1 MPERSKRIKLY
12 DDGFTKQDSYHR
24 NDRFKSIGSD
34 ISVLVNFVE
43 SITNEDVDE
52 LVVDVVAGGDVV
64 QILKFLDSGQ
74 DRKAGELH
82 AVFKALYIII
92 LKTSHELSS
101 RFPNVARELAEGFL
115 EDSRFSLCLNTM
127 RKSQN
132 AEILKTSLQLLA
144 SIVTVSEDL
153 ARAVLRYIDFDS
165 ATMKKCSQRRNLV
178 DKCDVRT
185 CFINFLASFVYLD
198 NNFVLR
204 ELVDKK
210 GALDLLISESFVD
223 KYSNVILIL
232 CVLKKVAENSSVSK
246 TQRVR
251 VFNRHCL
258 QKLTSLYL
266 WRGEG
271 KTVDEVLRKDN
282 AEVNEHE
289 LVSIR
294 DTVHKLLTHLFTSSR
309 FGLVFSNKFDV
320 NVQYNRLI
328 LLCLT
333 SAHME
338 DAYTDPLRTELVV
351 VALCKCPDL
360 FPHYLDHLAPSLYPR
375 DSPSWFCLI
384 EFVFHIYRSISK
396 YIVQFTITAL
406 THSLTIEVLAT
417 TIANFCVLS
426 PKMIDPIRKA
436 LQYDKSSDVKNK
448 AIELMGYLKQL
459 LEIPLTWLS
468 LNQLPSTMN
477 FTSDQLKMKIELLI
491 RERIPDSRW
500 LVHFQKLFKKNL
512 NDPILLIDQVVSSTD
527 QSEPEE
533 VFEEAIKIEDMVNSI
548 EQSLNDLP
556 EEIRKLFKNLE
567 KSVSGD
573 CNNLS
578 ADVIDTINE
587 LPGITKSCFKHYS
600 NYPVVYQYLSK
611 FIHFLYNNTSLI
623 VLYKPKIFFK
633 SLLKYVNL
641 TTVLFTNVTLQHQP
655 MNAKIPTI
663 LDEHLLKEYL
673 FKFLLEIASIAPKV
687 VYRHIPVLWLLSAYN
702 ATMSSLDQTILKL
715 VYLLE
720 KFSPGSLTQSRY
732 IVWGSSLCKHY
743 QFDLQ
748 TNILNHPTLLHQPN
762 INTLFN
768 VLDDNQL
775 LDSAYNFPLYRR
787 WFTFSNSHVNDSKIV
802 EISRIHDPCF
812 ILHVLYYYLQCF
824 SEDCEQNNSNVIK
837 PVQFLKMFYVKNC
850 LCYAVAGLSS
860 YSKHMRNM
868 ARTIIG
874 IYRKLLGLYIS
885 GNSTTPNNYD
895 HSEKRINLSF
905 KHFPEGQ
912 QIAFVL
918 DTLRNSLSH
927 GGGSVLGG
935 GSRKAKSFHISIDSG
950 GRLTKIHANFFIR
963 VLKILSQPENHMF
976 QPIWNCLLAKPAID
990 LRYVPEFLRLYFSTN
1005 NKFTIERQWIVR
1017 LCVDSL
1023 GDPADYLVM
1032 ENSLVFKHILCAYS
1046 LPSADMSFKFS
1057 VLRLLV
1063 NATKHSRIVHALIG
1077 FHAILLW
1084 LSRHATASISSEEQ
1098 RKLFLCIL
1106 ENIHNALAEKSS
1118 NQPIMDIVNLIK
1130 DECSVKKESVNL
1142 YAIATIPSES

>member
-12 DDGFTKQDSYHR
+12 DEGFTKQDSYHR

-74 DRKAGELH
+74 DRKAGE
-82 AVFKALYIII
+82 
-92 LKTSHELSS
+92 
-101 RFPNVARELAEGFL
+101 
-115 EDSRFSLCLNTM
+115 
-127 RKSQN
+127 
-132 AEILKTSLQLLA
+132 
-144 SIVTVSEDL
+144 
-153 ARAVLRYIDFDS
+153 
-165 ATMKKCSQRRNLV
+165 
-178 DKCDVRT
+178 
-185 CFINFLASFVYLD
+185 
-198 NNFVLR
+198 
-204 ELVDKK
+204 
-210 GALDLLISESFVD
+210 
-223 KYSNVILIL
+223 
-232 CVLKKVAENSSVSK
+232 
-246 TQRVR
+246 
-251 VFNRHCL
+251 
-258 QKLTSLYL
+258 
-266 WRGEG
+266 
-271 KTVDEVLRKDN
+271 
-282 AEVNEHE
+282 
-289 LVSIR
+289 
-294 DTVHKLLTHLFTSSR
+294 
-309 FGLVFSNKFDV
+309 
-320 NVQYNRLI
+320 
-328 LLCLT
+328 
-333 SAHME
+333 
-338 DAYTDPLRTELVV
+338 
-351 VALCKCPDL
+351 
-360 FPHYLDHLAPSLYPR
+360 
-375 DSPSWFCLI
+375 
-384 EFVFHIYRSISK
+384 
-396 YIVQFTITAL
+396 
-406 THSLTIEVLAT
+406 
-417 TIANFCVLS
+417 
-426 PKMIDPIRKA
+426 
-436 LQYDKSSDVKNK
+436 YDKSSDVKNK

-556 EEIRKLFKNLE
+556 EGCHLSVKLTFLILEIRKVFKNLE
-567 KSVSGD
+567 KSFSGD

-623 VLYKPKIFFK
+623 
-633 SLLKYVNL
+633 
-641 TTVLFTNVTLQHQP
+641 
-655 MNAKIPTI
+655 
-663 LDEHLLKEYL
+663 
-673 FKFLLEIASIAPKV
+673 FLLEIASIAPKV

-787 WFTFSNSHVNDSKIV
+787 WYIVWGSSLCKHYQFDLQTNILNHPTLLHQPNINTLFNVLDDNQLLDSAYNF
-802 EISRIHDPCF
+802 P
-812 ILHVLYYYLQCF
+812 LYRRWF
-824 SEDCEQNNSNVIK
+824 
-837 PVQFLKMFYVKNC
+837 
-850 LCYAVAGLSS
+850 
-860 YSKHMRNM
+860 
-868 ARTIIG
+868 
-874 IYRKLLGLYIS
+874 
-885 GNSTTPNNYD
+885 
-895 HSEKRINLSF
+895 
-905 KHFPEGQ
+905 
-912 QIAFVL
+912 IAFVL

-990 LRYVPEFLRLYFSTN
+990 LRYVPEFLRLFFSTN

-1063 NATKHSRIVHALIG
+1063 NATKHSRIVHALIR

-1130 DECSVKKESVNL
+1130 DECS
-1142 YAIATIPSES
+1142 

>member
-533 VFEEAIKIEDMVNSI
+533 VSEEAIKIEDMVNSI

-556 EEIRKLFKNLE
+556 EEIRKVFKNLE

-663 LDEHLLKEYL
+663 LDEHLLK
-673 FKFLLEIASIAPKV
+673 
-687 VYRHIPVLWLLSAYN
+687 
-702 ATMSSLDQTILKL
+702 DQTILKL

-787 WFTFSNSHVNDSKIV
+787 WFTISNSHVNDSKIV
-802 EISRIHDPCF
+802 EINRIHDPCF

-1063 NATKHSRIVHALIG
+1063 NATKHSRIVHALIR

>member
-1 MPERSKRIKLY
+1 MPERSKRIKL
-12 DDGFTKQDSYHR
+12 DDGGFTKQDSHHR

-34 ISVLVNFVE
+34 ISVLLNFVE
-43 SITNEDVDE
+43 SLTNEDVDE
-52 LVVDVVAGGDVV
+52 SVVDVIAGGDVV
-64 QILKFLDSGQ
+64 RILKFLDSGQ
-74 DRKAGELH
+74 DRKTGELH

-92 LKTSHELSS
+92 LKTSRELSS

-115 EDSRFSLCLNTM
+115 EVSRFSLCLNTM
-127 RKSQN
+127 KKSQN

-144 SIVTVSEDL
+144 SVVTVSEDL

-165 ATMKKCSQRRNLV
+165 ATMRKCSQRRNLV

-198 NNFVLR
+198 NSFVLR

-210 GALDLLISESFVD
+210 GALELLIGESFVD

-232 CVLKKVAENSSVSK
+232 CVLKKIAENSSVSK

-258 QKLTSLYL
+258 QRLTSLYL

-309 FGLVFSNKFDV
+309 FGLVFSTKFDI

-333 SAHME
+333 SAQME

-384 EFVFHIYRSISK
+384 EFIFH
-396 YIVQFTITAL
+396 
-406 THSLTIEVLAT
+406 
-417 TIANFCVLS
+417 
-426 PKMIDPIRKA
+426 
-436 LQYDKSSDVKNK
+436 YDKSSDVKNK
-448 AIELMGYLKQL
+448 AIELMGYLQQL

-477 FTSDQLKMKIELLI
+477 FTSDQLKMKIELFI
-491 RERIPDSRW
+491 RERIPHSKW

-512 NDPILLIDQVVSSTD
+512 NDPILLVDQVVSSTD

-533 VFEEAIKIEDMVNSI
+533 VFEEAIKIEDRVNSI

-556 EEIRKLFKNLE
+556 EEIRKVFKNLE

-587 LPGITKSCFKHYS
+587 LPGIAKSCFKHYS

-633 SLLKYVNL
+633 SLLKYVDL
-641 TTVLFTNVTLQHQP
+641 PTVLFTNVTLQHQS
-655 MNAKIPTI
+655 MDAKIPTI

-673 FKFLLEIASIAPKV
+673 FKFLLEIAFVAPKV

-702 ATMSSLDQTILKL
+702 ATMSSLDQTILTMI
-715 VYLLE
+715 YLLE
-720 KFSPGSLTQSRY
+720 KFSPGSLTQFRY

-743 QFDLQ
+743 QFDIQ
-748 TNILNHPTLLHQPN
+748 NNILNHPTLLHEPN
-762 INTLFN
+762 VNTLFN

-787 WFTFSNSHVNDSKIV
+787 WFTISNSHINDSKIV
-802 EISRIHDPCF
+802 EINRTHDPCF

-824 SEDCEQNNSNVIK
+824 SEDCEKNNSNVIK
-837 PVQFLKMFYVKNC
+837 PAQFLKMFYVKNC

-874 IYRKLLGLYIS
+874 MYRKLLGLYIS

-895 HSEKRINLSF
+895 HSERRINLSF

-990 LRYVPEFLRLYFSTN
+990 LRYVPEFLRLFFSTN

-1046 LPSADMSFKFS
+1046 LPSADMGFKFS

-1063 NATKHSRIVHALIG
+1063 NATKHSRIVHALIR

-1084 LSRHATASISSEEQ
+1084 LSRHATASISSKEQ

>member
-1 MPERSKRIKLY
+1 MPERSKRIKL
-12 DDGFTKQDSYHR
+12 DDNGCSKHDSNRR

-52 LVVDVVAGGDVV
+52 LVADVVDGGDVV
-64 QILKFLDSGQ
+64 QILKFIDSGQ
-74 DRKAGELH
+74 DRKAGELL

-101 RFPNVARELAEGFL
+101 RFPNVARELSEGFL

-144 SIVTVSEDL
+144 SVVTVSEDL

-165 ATMKKCSQRRNLV
+165 ATMRKCSQRRNPV

-210 GALDLLISESFVD
+210 GALDLLIGESFVD

-232 CVLKKVAENSSVSK
+232 CVLKKIAENSSVSK

-258 QKLTSLYL
+258 QKLTSLYV

-333 SAHME
+333 SAQME
-338 DAYTDPLRTELVV
+338 DAYTDSLRTELVV

-406 THSLTIEVLAT
+406 THSLTIEVLAIA
-417 TIANFCVLS
+417 IANFCVLS

-468 LNQLPSTMN
+468 INQLPNTMN
-477 FTSDQLKMKIELLI
+477 FTSDQLKMKIELFI
-491 RERIPDSRW
+491 RERIPDSEW
-500 LVHFQKLFKKNL
+500 LVYFQQLFEKNL
-512 NDPILLIDQVVSSTD
+512 NDPVLLTDQVVPSTG

-548 EQSLNDLP
+548 EESLNDLP
-556 EEIRKLFKNLE
+556 EEIRKVFKNLE
-567 KSVSGD
+567 KSIPGD

-587 LPGITKSCFKHYS
+587 LPGITKSCFKYYS

-641 TTVLFTNVTLQHQP
+641 TTVLFSNVTLQNQS

-702 ATMSSLDQTILKL
+702 ATMSSLDQAILKL
-715 VYLLE
+715 IYIME

-748 TNILNHPTLLHQPN
+748 NNILNHPTLLHQPN
-762 INTLFN
+762 VNTLFN

-787 WFTFSNSHVNDSKIV
+787 WFAISNSYVNDSKIV
-802 EISRIHDPCF
+802 EINRTHDPCF

-824 SEDCEQNNSNVIK
+824 SEDCEQNRSNIVK
-837 PVQFLKMFYVKNC
+837 PVQFLKTFYVKNC

-860 YSKHMRNM
+860 YSKHLRNM

-885 GNSTTPNNYD
+885 GNSTTQNNYD

-918 DTLRNSLSH
+918 DSLRNSLSH

-990 LRYVPEFLRLYFSTN
+990 LRYVPEFLRLFFSTN
-1005 NKFTIERQWIVR
+1005 NKFTVERQWIVR

-1063 NATKHSRIVHALIG
+1063 NATKHSRIVHALIR

-1084 LSRHATASISSEEQ
+1084 LSRHATASISSEAQ

-1130 DECSVKKESVNL
+1130 DECSVKKDSVNL
-1142 YAIATIPSES
+1142 YTIATIPSES

>member
-1 MPERSKRIKLY
+1 MRERSKRIKLS
-12 DDGFTKQDSYHR
+12 DNGPMKQDSNHR
-24 NDRFKSIGSD
+24 SDRFKSIGSD

-43 SITNEDVDE
+43 SITDEDVDE
-52 LVVDVVAGGDVV
+52 FVVNVVAGGDVV
-64 QILKFLDSGQ
+64 QILKFLDTGQ
-74 DRKAGELH
+74 DRKTGELL

-92 LKTSHELSS
+92 LKTSRELST

-144 SIVTVSEDL
+144 SVVTVSEDL

-204 ELVDKK
+204 ELIDKK
-210 GALDLLISESFVD
+210 GALDLLIGESFVD

-232 CVLKKVAENSSVSK
+232 CVLKKVVENSSVSK
-246 TQRVR
+246 TQRIR

-258 QKLTSLYL
+258 QKLTSLYQ

-294 DTVHKLLTHLFTSSR
+294 DTLHKLLTHLFTSSR
-309 FGLVFSNKFDV
+309 CGLVFSNKFDV

-328 LLCLT
+328 LQCLT
-333 SAHME
+333 SSQME

-384 EFVFHIYRSISK
+384 EFVFHIYKSISR
-396 YIVQFTITAL
+396 YIVQFTIAAL
-406 THSLTIEVLAT
+406 THSLTIEVLAVS
-417 TIANFCVLS
+417 IAKFCVLS
-426 PKMIDPIRKA
+426 PKMIDPIRIA

-448 AIELMGYLKQL
+448 ATELMRYLKQL
-459 LEIPLTWLS
+459 LKIPLTWLS
-468 LNQLPSTMN
+468 LNQLPSAMN
-477 FTSDQLKMKIELLI
+477 FTSDQLKMKIELFI
-491 RERIPDSRW
+491 RERIPDSKW
-500 LVHFQKLFKKNL
+500 LIHFQKLFKKNL
-512 NDPILLIDQVVSSTD
+512 NDTNLLIDQVVSSTS
-527 QSEPEE
+527 QSEPE
-533 VFEEAIKIEDMVNSI
+533 VFEESIKIEDMVNSI

-556 EEIRKLFKNLE
+556 ENIRNVFKNIE
-567 KSVSGD
+567 KSISGD

-587 LPGITKSCFKHYS
+587 LPGITKSCFKYYS

-623 VLYKPKIFFK
+623 VSYKPKIFFK

-641 TTVLFTNVTLQHQP
+641 TTVLFTNVTLQQQST
-655 MNAKIPTI
+655 NAKIPTI
-663 LDEHLLKEYL
+663 LDEYLLKEYL

-687 VYRHIPVLWLLSAYN
+687 VYRHIPVLWLLSVYN

-715 VYLLE
+715 IYLME
-720 KFSPGSLTQSRY
+720 KFSPGSLTQFRY
-732 IVWGSSLCKHY
+732 IVWGSTLCKHY
-743 QFDLQ
+743 QFDSQ
-748 TNILNHPTLLHQPN
+748 NNILNHPTLLHQPN
-762 INTLFN
+762 VNTLFN

-775 LDSAYNFPLYRR
+775 LDSAYNFPLYRK
-787 WFTFSNSHVNDSKIV
+787 WFTISNSYVNDSKIV
-802 EISRIHDPCF
+802 EINCTYDPCF

-824 SEDCEQNNSNVIK
+824 SEDCEQSNSNVVK

-868 ARTIIG
+868 AKTIIG
-874 IYRKLLGLYIS
+874 IYRKLLSLYIS
-885 GNSTTPNNYD
+885 GNPTTSNNFD
-895 HSEKRINLSF
+895 HSERRINQSF

-927 GGGSVLGG
+927 GGGSVFGG

-990 LRYVPEFLRLYFSTN
+990 LRYVPEFLRLFFSTN
-1005 NKFTIERQWIVR
+1005 NKFTIERQWICR

-1063 NATKHSRIVHALIG
+1063 NATKHNRIVHALIR

-1084 LSRHATASISSEEQ
+1084 LSRYATASVSFEEQ

-1106 ENIHNALAEKSS
+1106 ENIHKALAEKSS
-1118 NQPIMDIVNLIK
+1118 NQAILDIVNLIK
-1130 DECSVKKESVNL
+1130 EECS
-1142 YAIATIPSES
+1142 

>member
-663 LDEHLLKEYL
+663 LDEHLLK
-673 FKFLLEIASIAPKV
+673 
-687 VYRHIPVLWLLSAYN
+687 
-702 ATMSSLDQTILKL
+702 DQTILKL

>member
-1 MPERSKRIKLY
+1 
-12 DDGFTKQDSYHR
+12 
-24 NDRFKSIGSD
+24 
-34 ISVLVNFVE
+34 
-43 SITNEDVDE
+43 
-52 LVVDVVAGGDVV
+52 
-64 QILKFLDSGQ
+64 
-74 DRKAGELH
+74 
-82 AVFKALYIII
+82 
-92 LKTSHELSS
+92 
-101 RFPNVARELAEGFL
+101 
-115 EDSRFSLCLNTM
+115 M

-144 SIVTVSEDL
+144 SVVTVSEDL

-204 ELVDKK
+204 ELIDKK
-210 GALDLLISESFVD
+210 GALDLLIGESFVD

-246 TQRVR
+246 TQRIR

-258 QKLTSLYL
+258 QKLTSLYQ

-309 FGLVFSNKFDV
+309 SGLVFSNKFDV

-328 LLCLT
+328 LQCLT
-333 SAHME
+333 SAQME

-351 VALCKCPDL
+351 LALCKCPDL

-406 THSLTIEVLAT
+406 THSLTIEVLAIS
-417 TIANFCVLS
+417 IANFCVLS
-426 PKMIDPIRKA
+426 PKMIDPIRIA

-448 AIELMGYLKQL
+448 ATELMRYLKQL
-459 LEIPLTWLS
+459 LKIPLTWLS
-468 LNQLPSTMN
+468 LNQLPSAMN
-477 FTSDQLKMKIELLI
+477 FTSDQLKMKIELFI
-491 RERIPDSRW
+491 RERIPDSKW
-500 LVHFQKLFKKNL
+500 LIHFQKLFKKNL
-512 NDPILLIDQVVSSTD
+512 NDPNLLIDQVVSSTS
-527 QSEPEE
+527 QSEPE
-533 VFEEAIKIEDMVNSI
+533 VFEESIKIEDMVNSI
-548 EQSLNDLP
+548 EQSLNNLP
-556 EEIRKLFKNLE
+556 ESCHLSVKLTFLILDIRNVFKNIE
-567 KSVSGD
+567 KSISGD

-623 VLYKPKIFFK
+623 VSYKPKIFFK

-641 TTVLFTNVTLQHQP
+641 TTVLFTNVTLQQQST
-655 MNAKIPTI
+655 NAKIPTI
-663 LDEHLLKEYL
+663 LDEYLLKV
-673 FKFLLEIASIAPKV
+673 P
-687 VYRHIPVLWLLSAYN
+687 
-702 ATMSSLDQTILKL
+702 
-715 VYLLE
+715 
-720 KFSPGSLTQSRY
+720 
-732 IVWGSSLCKHY
+732 
-743 QFDLQ
+743 
-748 TNILNHPTLLHQPN
+748 
-762 INTLFN
+762 
-768 VLDDNQL
+768 
-775 LDSAYNFPLYRR
+775 
-787 WFTFSNSHVNDSKIV
+787 
-802 EISRIHDPCF
+802 
-812 ILHVLYYYLQCF
+812 
-824 SEDCEQNNSNVIK
+824 EDCEQNNSNVVK

-868 ARTIIG
+868 AKTIIG
-874 IYRKLLGLYIS
+874 MYRKLLSLYIS
-885 GNSTTPNNYD
+885 GNSTTSNNHD
-895 HSEKRINLSF
+895 HSERRINQSF

-927 GGGSVLGG
+927 GGGSVFGG

-990 LRYVPEFLRLYFSTN
+990 LRYVPEFLRLFFSTN
-1005 NKFTIERQWIVR
+1005 NKFTIERQWICR

-1046 LPSADMSFKFS
+1046 LPSADLSFKCG
-1057 VLRLLV
+1057 
-1063 NATKHSRIVHALIG
+1063 KK
-1077 FHAILLW
+1077 
-1084 LSRHATASISSEEQ
+1084 Q
-1098 RKLFLCIL
+1098 REPVRNRKYPF
-1106 ENIHNALAEKSS
+1106 
-1118 NQPIMDIVNLIK
+1118 
-1130 DECSVKKESVNL
+1130 
-1142 YAIATIPSES
+1142 